1 MDVTSNDIGSES
13 MEDDNIIEV
22 SGLVKRYG
30 DKTAI
35 DNVEM
40 KVKRGEMYAFLGP
53 NGAGKTTTVR
63 VLSTLTG
70 FDEGSVFIDG
80 YDIVKNPRE
89 AKAAIGVIQQ
99 HISLD
104 KDLTVWE
111 NMMSHALYQQMP
123 KAERR
128 KKIDQLSEYIGL
140 GDYYNYKVD
149 KLSGGWKKRV
159 AIVCAL
165 VHSPKLLF
173 LDEPTVGLDIQARR
187 GLWDLLRKLNEDGMT
202 IFLTTHYIEEAE
214 SLCTRVSFI
223 DKGKIIAEG
232 TPEDLAHQIGKF
244 TVESFGRDHN
254 TKYAYF
260 QSREEA
266 DSYAKQFDDS
276 FTVTVRRTN
285 LEDAFV
291 EMTGNRIGDNGFML
305 KKPKEES

>member
-1 MDVTSNDIGSES
+1 MDDEY
-13 MEDDNIIEV
+13 IIDV
-22 SGLVKRYG
+22 KGLRKSYG
-30 DKTAI
+30 EKNAI
-35 DNVEM
+35 DGVDM
-40 KVKRGEMYAFLGP
+40 KVKRGEMYAVLGP

-70 FDEGSVFIDG
+70 FDEGTVIIDG
-80 YDIVKNPRE
+80 YDIVKNPLE

-111 NMMSHALYQQMP
+111 NMMAHAMYQQMP
-123 KAERR
+123 KAER
-128 KKIDQLSEYIGL
+128 KKRIDQLSEYIGL
-140 GDYYNYKVD
+140 GDYYKYKVD
-149 KLSGGWKKRV
+149 SLSGGWKKRV

-187 GLWDLLRKLNEDGMT
+187 GLWDLLRKLNNDGMT

-214 SLCTRVSFI
+214 SLCTKVSFI
-223 DKGKIIAEG
+223 EKGKIIAEG
-232 TPEDLAHQIGKF
+232 TPDDLAHKIGRF
-244 TVESFGRDHN
+244 TVEYYGPDRN

-260 QSREEA
+260 EDRASAEEF
-266 DSYAKQFDDS
+266 SKQFDES
-276 FTVTVRRTN
+276 YTVTLRRTN

-305 KKPKEES
+305 KKPEKKEGE

>member
-1 MDVTSNDIGSES
+1 M
-13 MEDDNIIEV
+13 
-22 SGLVKRYG
+22 R
-30 DKTAI
+30 
-35 DNVEM
+35 
-40 KVKRGEMYAFLGP
+40 VKRGEMYAFLGP

-70 FDEGSVFIDG
+70 FDEGSVVIDG
-80 YDIVKNPRE
+80 HNIVEEPRE

-123 KAERR
+123 KEDR
-128 KKIDQLSEYIGL
+128 KKRIDQLSEYIGL
-140 GDYYNYKVD
+140 GEYYNYKVD
-149 KLSGGWKKRV
+149 SLSGGWKKRV

-187 GLWDLLRKLNEDGMT
+187 GLWDLLRKLNDDGMT

-214 SLCTRVSFI
+214 SLCNRVSFI
-223 DKGKIIAEG
+223 EKGKIIAEG
-232 TPEDLAHQIGKF
+232 TPEELAHRIGVA
-244 TVESFGRDHN
+244 TVEYFGPDHK
-254 TKYAYF
+254 TQYKYF
-260 QSREEA
+260 QTRAEA
-266 DSYAKQFDDS
+266 DGFAKTLDETY
-276 FTVTVRRTN
+276 TVTVRRTN

-291 EMTGNRIGDNGFML
+291 EMTGNKIGDNGFML
-305 KKPKEES
+305 GQSGKGGSGMKKMGGM

>member
-1 MDVTSNDIGSES
+1 MSDLTENDC
-13 MEDDNIIEV
+13 IIAV
-22 SGLVKRYG
+22 DGLVKRYG
-30 DKTAI
+30 GKTAI
-35 DNVEM
+35 DGIDM

-70 FDEGSVFIDG
+70 FDEGAVCIDG
-80 YDIVKNPRE
+80 HDILKEPRA

-111 NMMSHALYQQMP
+111 NMMSHALYQQIP
-123 KAERR
+123 KAERKER
-128 KKIDQLSEYIGL
+128 IEQLAEYIGL
-140 GDYYNYKVD
+140 GEYYNYKVD
-149 KLSGGWKKRV
+149 RLSGGWKKRV

-165 VHSPKLLF
+165 VHKPKLLF

-187 GLWDLLRKLNEDGMT
+187 GLWDLLRKLNDDGMT

-214 SLCTRVSFI
+214 SLCERVGFI

-232 TPEDLAHQIGKF
+232 TPEELARRIGVA
-244 TVESFGRDHN
+244 TVEYFGPDRK
-254 TKYAYF
+254 TQYRYF
-260 QSREEA
+260 GSRAEA
-266 DSYAKQFDDS
+266 DAFAKTLDDTH
-276 FTVTVRRTN
+276 TVTVRRTD

-291 EMTGNRIGDNGFML
+291 EMTGNRIGDNGFMVGQNGNGVS
-305 KKPKEES
+305 KGMM

>member
-1 MDVTSNDIGSES
+1 MDVTANDIGSES
-13 MEDDNIIEV
+13 MEEDNIIEV

-30 DKTAI
+30 EKTAI

-70 FDEGSVFIDG
+70 FDEGTVFIDG
-80 YDIVKNPRE
+80 HDIVKEPRE

-111 NMMSHALYQQMP
+111 NMMAHAMYQQMP
-123 KAERR
+123 KAERV

-159 AIVCAL
+159 AIVCAR

-187 GLWDLLRKLNEDGMT
+187 GLWDLLRKLNG
-202 IFLTTHYIEEAE
+202 I
-214 SLCTRVSFI
+214 
-223 DKGKIIAEG
+223 
-232 TPEDLAHQIGKF
+232 
-244 TVESFGRDHN
+244 
-254 TKYAYF
+254 
-260 QSREEA
+260 
-266 DSYAKQFDDS
+266 
-276 FTVTVRRTN
+276 
-285 LEDAFV
+285 
-291 EMTGNRIGDNGFML
+291 
-305 KKPKEES
+305 